1 MWLRNVDATLRINIL
16 STYYILFVKNHSS
29 FVGSENI
36 VSFVLKQLEVNL
48 IYFIL
53 FGHCFK

>member
-53 FGHCFK
+53 FGHSFK